1 MSRPLAIAAAVALG
15 AIGVLALLAL
25 VGGSGG
31 TRETQVPDSV
41 GAPPDPLI
49 GTPRRPAAPRETV
62 PAAAD
67 AAARRFL
74 RGYLAVLYGRG
85 AVGDVTD
92 ASDPV
97 VRALRRNVRRV
108 PAAQRQ
114 RRPRVVDLRLVR
126 QAPTA
131 VLATASIDDGD
142 LAVYPSSSRWTAAAG
157 AGSSPG
163 SPTTEQR

>member
-1 MSRPLAIAAAVALG
+1 MSRPVAIAAAVVLGTLAILVAVALD
-15 AIGVLALLAL
+15 
-25 VGGSGG
+25 GGSDGP
-31 TRETQVPDSV
+31 REVPVPSPV

-49 GTPRRPAAPRETV
+49 GTPSRPTTPAEDV
-62 PAAAD
+62 PGAAD

-97 VRALRRNVRRV
+97 LRALRRNVRRV

-114 RRPRVVDLRLVR
+114 RRPEVVDLRLVR
-126 QAPTA
+126 QAPAA

-142 LAVYPSSSRWTAAAG
+142 LAVYPIVFALDRRGGRWIVARL
-157 AGSSPG
+157 SDD
-163 SPTTEQR
+163 

>member
-1 MSRPLAIAAAVALG
+1 MSRPVAIAAVVVLG
-15 AIGVLALLAL
+15 TLAVLAAIAL
-25 VGGSGG
+25 VGGSDGP
-31 TRETQVPDSV
+31 REAPPPRSV

-49 GTPRRPAAPRETV
+49 ATPQRPAAPARDV
-62 PAAAD
+62 PAAAE

-92 ASDPV
+92 ASEPV
-97 VRALRRNVRRV
+97 LRALRRNVRRV

-114 RRPRVVDLRLVR
+114 RRPQVVDLRLVR
-126 QAPTA
+126 QAPAA

-142 LAVYPSSSRWTAAAG
+142 LAVYPIVFALDRRDGRWIVARL
-157 AGSSPG
+157 SDD
-163 SPTTEQR
+163 

>member
-1 MSRPLAIAAAVALG
+1 MSRSVAIAGAVVLGTLAILAAVTLG
-15 AIGVLALLAL
+15 
-25 VGGSGG
+25 GGSNEP
-31 TRETQVPDSV
+31 REKPVPSSV

-49 GTPRRPAAPRETV
+49 GTPGRPAPPAQEV

-97 VRALRRNVRRV
+97 LRALRRSVRRV

-126 QAPTA
+126 QAPAA
-131 VLATASIDDGD
+131 VLVTASIDDGD
-142 LAVYPSSSRWTAAAG
+142 LAVYPIVFALDRRGGRWIVVRL
-157 AGSSPG
+157 SDD
-163 SPTTEQR
+163 